1 MITIIASSIT
11 PQTKAVA
18 ANIATAS
25 IGLSTFLEFL
35 PPIIGV
41 VSALVALTL
50 SIVLTRNAIL
60 KSRRDEEMHDLKMRL
75 IEHQLD
81 KFENE
86 D

>member
-1 MITIIASSIT
+1 VIAIIADSIN

-25 IGLSTFLEFL
+25 IGLSTFLDLL

-41 VSALVALTL
+41 VSALVALAL
-50 SIVLTRNAIL
+50 SAVLTRNAVL
-60 KSRRDEEMHDLKMRL
+60 KSRRDEEMHNLKMRL
-75 IEHQLD
+75 IKHQLE
-81 KFENE
+81 KIENE

>member
-86 D
+86 

>member
-1 MITIIASSIT
+1 MIAIIAGSIT
-11 PQTKAVA
+11 PQTKAVT

-86 D
+86 